1 MDARLFIHKERIMFR
16 MFTALSL
23 MLAITLPAAAADYG
37 HIHLTATDAGA
48 AAEWYAKHFGGTPTG
63 FGGDTSEGVKI
74 DRAMFGSISVIFF
87 QKEAGFPGSVGSA
100 VDHIGFSMP
109 DIAGKFKELVDD
121 GAKALGEVRNFGG
134 MDLAFVEDPWG
145 TKIEIIDD
153 LETRVLHHLHLHS
166 ADAEGTLDWY
176 EAAFGGERKKFKGA
190 LAALKYNDI
199 WLIVQ
204 GSRKE
209 LAPTQGRAMDHLG
222 WNFPDLEAAA
232 KELKAKG
239 VKFTLEPRPYKTVKI
254 AFVEGPEGVRIE
266 LVEPAK

>member
-1 MDARLFIHKERIMFR
+1 MFR
-16 MFTALSL
+16 IVTTLSL
-23 MLAITLPAAAADYG
+23 LIAIALPAFAADYG
-37 HIHLTATDAGA
+37 HIHLTATDPEA
-48 AAEWYAKHFGGTPTG
+48 AANWYAKHFGGTPTG
-63 FGGDTSEGVKI
+63 FAGDTSEGVKI
-74 DRAMFGSISVIFF
+74 DRAMFGDIGVLFF
-87 QKEAGFPGSVGSA
+87 KKKAGFEGSVGTA

-121 GAKALGEVRNFGG
+121 GAKALGKVRNFGG

-153 LETRVLHHLHLHS
+153 PDTRVLHHLHLHS
-166 ADAEGTLDWY
+166 ADPEGTLDWY

-190 LAALKYNDI
+190 LAAIKYNDI

-204 GSRKE
+204 RSNKE
-209 LAPTQGRAMDHLG
+209 LAPTKGRSMDHLG

-239 VKFTLEPRPYKTVKI
+239 VKFTLDPRPYKTVKI
-254 AFVEGPEGVRIE
+254 AFIEGPEGVRIE
-266 LVEPAK
+266 LVEPPK